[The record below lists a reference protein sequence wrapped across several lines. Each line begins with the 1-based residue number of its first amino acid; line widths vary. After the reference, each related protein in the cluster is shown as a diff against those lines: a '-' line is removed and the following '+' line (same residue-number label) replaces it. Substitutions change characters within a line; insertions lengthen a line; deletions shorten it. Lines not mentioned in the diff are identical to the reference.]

1 MLARQTTTDTAAD
14 IREMISRGYRP
25 IECPSCT
32 GQVGEDGRPVVVCV
46 WLRPRKAGVRKMLS
60 LSR

>member
-1 MLARQTTTDTAAD
+1 MFAQAQTTDSVQGM
-14 IREMISRGYRP
+14 REMISRGYRP

-32 GQVGEDGRPVVVCV
+32 GQVDADGRPVVLCI
-46 WLRPRKAGVRKMLS
+46 WFRPRKGGVSRMMS